1 MRKTCRAFALA
12 SALSAVQALSVGPAL
27 AGDPSGLWK
36 RDNGEA
42 RIRIGKCGNGLCGR
56 VVWVQDPK
64 RKGDIGKLVLNNMV
78 GNGPN
83 SWVGKA
89 YNPLD
94 DKTYTGKMTLSGN
107 SLTTSGCIM
116 GGMMCKSMSW
126 MRSSD

>member
-1 MRKTCRAFALA
+1 MRKTCGALVMV
-12 SALSAVQALSVGPAL
+12 SALSAVPALSTGPAL
-27 AGDPSGLWK
+27 AGDPSGVWK

-42 RIRIGKCGNGLCGR
+42 KIRVGKCSNGLCGR

-64 RKGDIGKLVLNNMV
+64 RKGDVGKIVLDDMV
-78 GNGPN
+78 GDGPN

-94 DKTYTGKMTLSGN
+94 EKTYTGKMTLSGN
-107 SLTTSGCIM
+107 TLTTSGCIM

-126 MRSSD
+126 MRSSL